1 MRKFVNQCSQK
12 YLVLY
17 DFSEQLNFSWSV
29 EAGAYDFDNVKTLN
43 VITLR
48 H

>member
-17 DFSEQLNFSWSV
+17 DFSEQLKFPWSV
-29 EAGAYDFDNVKTLN
+29 EAGVCDFENVK
-43 VITLR
+43 R
-48 H
+48 